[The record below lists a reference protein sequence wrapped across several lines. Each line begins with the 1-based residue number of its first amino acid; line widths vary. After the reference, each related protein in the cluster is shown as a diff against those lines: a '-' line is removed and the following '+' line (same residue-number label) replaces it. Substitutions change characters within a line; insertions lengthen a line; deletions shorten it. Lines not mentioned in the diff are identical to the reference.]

1 MRFIAEGCEMRIIVG
16 ISGATG
22 VQMGARLLAA
32 LKEMPDIETHLV
44 LSKGAKLT
52 LEKETSM
59 TVDDL
64 GSLADYSYGDGEL
77 AACISSGS
85 FKTDGMIVMPCSM
98 KSLSGIANGY
108 AENLLQRAA
117 DVCLKENRKLVLVPR
132 EMPLGKIHLK
142 NMLACADL
150 GCTIVPP
157 MLTFYSDYPTAQ
169 DQIDHVIGKV
179 LMQFGIEYNKMKVWT
194 GDYDK

>member
-1 MRFIAEGCEMRIIVG
+1 MRFIAEGCGMRIIVG

-64 GSLADYSYGDGEL
+64 CSLADYSYGDGEL

-142 NMLACADL
+142 NMLACAEL